1 MSAASQDAAR
11 WLGPGAQSE
20 KAITALICA
29 PMLERISWR
38 NWWIAFAFA
47 SALTIIM
54 WISAIYLFAAGI
66 GVWGVNSVIVWGFAI
81 SNYVWWLGIG
91 HAGTLISAL
100 MLLTRQ
106 RWRASLNRAAET
118 MTLFAVAMA
127 GLYPIFHLG
136 RPYFLYWLIPYPNR
150 MTLWP
155 QWRSALVWDF
165 WAVGTY
171 ILFSILFWYA
181 GLIPDLAVLR
191 DRARNRTVRRTYGVF
206 ALGWRGSARHWEIH
220 ERMYR
225 AMAAMAVPLVVSVHS
240 IVSLDFAASVMPG
253 WQTTIY
259 PPYFVIGA
267 LYSGFAMVVV
277 IMAALRQGFGFES
290 LITVRHFEVIGRVL
304 LTASIIMGLSYS
316 VEWFT
321 AWYSG
326 DTAELNQLSNEFTG
340 PYWPLYAAQI
350 ICNVVVPQ
358 LYWSRY
364 VRTRIPLMVIIA
376 IIINIGMWIERVLII
391 WDTLGHDYMVSS
403 WRLFLPTFWD
413 WSLWFGTL
421 GFFAFLYLLFC
432 RVLPIMSVHETH
444 KLLHRER
451 QG

>member
-1 MSAASQDAAR
+1 MSTESADAAR

-20 KAITALICA
+20 EQITALICA
-29 PMLERISWR
+29 PILERISWR
-38 NWWIAFAFA
+38 NWWIAFTIA

-54 WISAIYLFAAGI
+54 AISAIWLFADGI
-66 GVWGVNSVIVWGFAI
+66 GVWGVNTSIVWGYAI

-100 MLLTRQ
+100 LLLTRQ
-106 RWRASLNRAAET
+106 RWRASLNRFAET
-118 MTLFAVAMA
+118 MTLFAVTMA

-136 RPYFLYWLIPYPNR
+136 RPYFLYWLVPYPNR

-191 DRARNRTVRRTYGVF
+191 DRGRNRTMRRIYGAF

-220 ERMYR
+220 DRMYR

-240 IVSLDFAASVMPG
+240 IVSLDFAASLMPG

-259 PPYFVIGA
+259 PPYFVVGA
-267 LYSGFAMVVV
+267 LYSGFAMVIV
-277 IMAALRQGFGFES
+277 IAAALRWGFGFES
-290 LITVRHFEVIGRVL
+290 LITIRHFEIIARVL
-304 LTASIIMGLSYS
+304 LTASIIMGISYS
-316 VEWFT
+316 VEWFN

-326 DTAELNQLSNEFTG
+326 DPAELNQLSNEFTG
-340 PYWPLYAAQI
+340 PYWPMYAAQL
-350 ICNVVVPQ
+350 ICNVAIPQ
-358 LYWSRY
+358 FFWFSR
-364 VRTRIPLMVIIA
+364 VRTSIVAVVAIA

-403 WRLFLPTFWD
+403 WRAFLPTFWD
-413 WSLWFGTL
+413 WSMWFGTL
-421 GFFAFLYLLFC
+421 GFFAFLYLVYC
-432 RVLPIMSVHETH
+432 RVLPIMSIHETH